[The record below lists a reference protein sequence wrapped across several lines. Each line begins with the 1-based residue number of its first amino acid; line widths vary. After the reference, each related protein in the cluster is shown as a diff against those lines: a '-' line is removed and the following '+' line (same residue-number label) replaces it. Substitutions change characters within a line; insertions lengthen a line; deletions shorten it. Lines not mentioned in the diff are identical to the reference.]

1 MERNNDLTT
10 LEVLTIGVKAEM
22 QAVDLYTRMKEKAG
36 EDDLRDKMEF
46 LIGQEQRHERIL
58 RDAFAKQFPDV
69 ELKVPVKSVVPTISD
84 TLSRDATMKELF
96 DAAIEAERLAETFY
110 TDLAKK
116 TRDHNSRSLLEYL
129 ASMEHSHLSILEAE
143 YHRFEL
149 ATDQDDDDFL
159 RGDRFMHFGP

>member
-1 MERNNDLTT
+1 MERKNDLTT
-10 LEVLTIGVKAEM
+10 LEILSIGVKAEM
-22 QAVDLYTRMKEKAG
+22 EAINLYTRMREKAP
-36 EDDLRDKMEF
+36 EEDLRDKMEF
-46 LIGQEQRHERIL
+46 LIGQERRHERIL

-69 ELKVPVKSVVPTISD
+69 ELKVPVKPVVPTIGD
-84 TLSRDATMKELF
+84 TLERDATLKELF
-96 DAAIEAERLAETFY
+96 DAAIEAERIAERFY

-149 ATDQDDDDFL
+149 TTDQKLDDFL
-159 RGDRFMHFGP
+159 RGDRFMNLGP

>member
-1 MERNNDLTT
+1 MEPRNDLTT

-22 QAVDLYTRMKEKAG
+22 EAVNLYTRMKEKAA
-36 EDDLRDKMEF
+36 EEDLRDKMEF
-46 LIGQEQRHERIL
+46 LIGQERRHERIL

-69 ELKVPVKSVVPTISD
+69 ELKVPVKSVVPTIGD
-84 TLSRDATMKELF
+84 TLERDATMRELF

-149 ATDQDDDDFL
+149 TTDQEDDDFL
-159 RGDRFMHFGP
+159 RGDRLMHFGP